1 MAACISRL
9 ISTVIST
16 RITTIYRVY
25 RKYDI
30 NTNDIV
36 CVVKIRIT
44 TLQRVARCL
53 VFCVVFCRSL
63 SFWPFSFD
71 HWVVCPSP
79 IYGFWLSLWYHELFL
94 NIMGVSYNYWKN
106 GKVIGLPC
114 PDGRFL
120 NIQCMSYSS
129 IKRILP
135 VGRLNMSLFP
145 QWRHVKSWGFFLIR
159 LGGIVNEYKTN
170 VCYAI
175 NKDWLALLWKC
186 VIGGKQ

>member
-36 CVVKIRIT
+36 RVVKIRIT

-79 IYGFWLSLWYHELFL
+79 IYGFWLSLWYHETFL
-94 NIMGVSYNYWKN
+94 KYNGSFLQLLKKWQSDCLTLPRWQIFEHTMYVIFVYTANTSCWKI
-106 GKVIGLPC
+106 KYVI
-114 PDGRFL
+114 
-120 NIQCMSYSS
+120 ISAM
-129 IKRILP
+129 
-135 VGRLNMSLFP
+135 
-145 QWRHVKSWGFFLIR
+145 
-159 LGGIVNEYKTN
+159 KT
-170 VCYAI
+170 C
-175 NKDWLALLWKC
+175 
-186 VIGGKQ
+186 